1 MPDYVYGAT
10 TRKQAAGGPATA
22 KRPTYKIPARVDAM
36 HGARDARIA
45 ELTALNDKLSDALT
59 AAETEF
65 EQKTNELQ
73 GLTESY
79 DTLTG
84 INEGLNQALIK
95 MTERAETAEAE
106 TRALKVEAENNR
118 LTDVLTEE
126 LEAERNKNSKL
137 LAKITELQGNLRRAR
152 RRTEETREQLE
163 SAIAAAHSTHEG
175 AAITFTAT
183 GVELHGTYRT
193 APVDDIMNTLNLAF
207 QTFVRGASRAD
218 ITAASDR

>member
-1 MPDYVYGAT
+1 ML
-10 TRKQAAGGPATA
+10 R
-22 KRPTYKIPARVDAM
+22 
-36 HGARDARIA
+36 ARDAKIA

-106 TRALKVEAENNR
+106 ARALKVEAEKTN

-126 LEAERNKNSKL
+126 LEAERAKNSKL
-137 LAKITELQGNLRRAR
+137 LAKITELQSNLRRSR
-152 RRTEETREQLE
+152 RRTEEAREQLE
-163 SAIAAAHSTHEG
+163 TAIATAHRTHEG
-175 AAITFTAT
+175 AAITLSAN
-183 GVELHGTYRT
+183 GVELHGAYKT
-193 APVDDIMNTLNLAF
+193 APIDDIMNTLNLAF
-207 QTFVRGASRAD
+207 QTFVRGANRAD
-218 ITAASDR
+218 ITATSDR

>member
-10 TRKQAAGGPATA
+10 ARKQTTSGS
-22 KRPTYKIPARVDAM
+22 TYKIPARVNAM
-36 HGARDARIA
+36 LRARDARIA

-59 AAETEF
+59 AAETEV

-106 TRALKVEAENNR
+106 KTN

-126 LEAERNKNSKL
+126 LEAERAKNTKL
-137 LAKITELQGNLRRAR
+137 LAKITELQSNLRRSR
-152 RRTEETREQLE
+152 RRTEEAREQLE
-163 SAIAAAHSTHEG
+163 TAIATAHRTHEG
-175 AAITFTAT
+175 AAITLSANS
-183 GVELHGTYRT
+183 VELHGTYKT
-193 APVDDIMNTLNLAF
+193 APIDDIMNTLNLAF
-207 QTFVRGASRAD
+207 QTFVRGANRAD
-218 ITAASDR
+218 ITATSDR

>member
-1 MPDYVYGAT
+1 MPSNYVYGAT
-10 TRKQAAGGPATA
+10 AKKQAPR
-22 KRPTYKIPARVDAM
+22 KPTHTIPARIDAM
-36 HGARDARIA
+36 LRARDAQIA
-45 ELTALNDKLSDALT
+45 ELTNLNDKLSDALT

-73 GLTESY
+73 NLTESY

-84 INEGLNQALIK
+84 INEGLTQALIE
-95 MTERAETAEAE
+95 MTTRAETAEAE
-106 TRALKVEAENNR
+106 ARALKVEAEKTS

-126 LEAERNKNSKL
+126 LEAERTKNSKL
-137 LAKITELQGNLRRAR
+137 LAKITELQSNLRRAR

-163 SAIAAAHSTHEG
+163 TAIAAAHSTHEG
-175 AAITFTAT
+175 AAITLTAT

-207 QTFVRGASRAD
+207 QTFVRGANRAD
-218 ITAASDR
+218 ITATSNR

>member
-10 TRKQAAGGPATA
+10 AKKQAAGGPASA
-22 KRPTYKIPARVDAM
+22 KQPTYKIPARVDAILR
-36 HGARDARIA
+36 ARDARIA

-106 TRALKVEAENNR
+106 ARALKVEAER
-118 LTDVLTEE
+118 T
-126 LEAERNKNSKL
+126 KNSKL
-137 LAKITELQGNLRRAR
+137 LAKITELQSNLRRAR

-163 SAIAAAHSTHEG
+163 TAIAAAHNTYEG
-175 AAITFTAT
+175 AAITLTAT
-183 GVELHGTYRT
+183 GVELHGTYHT
-193 APVDDIMNTLNLAF
+193 APIDDIMNTLNLAF
-207 QTFVRGASRAD
+207 QTFVRGSNRAD
-218 ITAASDR
+218 ITAASHR

>member
-1 MPDYVYGAT
+1 MPNNYVYGAT
-10 TRKQAAGGPATA
+10 AKKHQAPRK
-22 KRPTYKIPARVDAM
+22 PTHTIPARIDAM
-36 HGARDARIA
+36 LRARDARIA
-45 ELTALNDKLSDALT
+45 ELTDLNDKLSDALT

-73 GLTESY
+73 NLTESY

-84 INEGLNQALIK
+84 INEGLTQALIE
-95 MTERAETAEAE
+95 MTTRAETAEAE
-106 TRALKVEAENNR
+106 ARALKVEAEKTS

-126 LEAERNKNSKL
+126 LEAERTKNSKL
-137 LAKITELQGNLRRAR
+137 LAKITELQSNLRRAR

-163 SAIAAAHSTHEG
+163 TAIAAAHSTHEG
-175 AAITFTAT
+175 AAITLTAT

>member
-10 TRKQAAGGPATA
+10 AKKQTPGGPAST

-36 HGARDARIA
+36 IRARDAQIA

-95 MTERAETAEAE
+95 MTERAETAEA
-106 TRALKVEAENNR
+106 RALKVEAENNR

-126 LEAERNKNSKL
+126 LEAERTKSSKL

-163 SAIAAAHSTHEG
+163 TAIASAHNTHEG
-175 AAITFTAT
+175 AAITLTAT
-183 GVELHGTYRT
+183 GVELHGTYHT
-193 APVDDIMNTLNLAF
+193 APVDDIMNTLNHAF

-218 ITAASDR
+218 ITSASNR

>member
-1 MPDYVYGAT
+1 MPNNYVYGAT
-10 TRKQAAGGPATA
+10 AKKQAPRKPAYT
-22 KRPTYKIPARVDAM
+22 IPARIDAM
-36 HGARDARIA
+36 LRARDARIA
-45 ELTALNDKLSDALT
+45 ELTDLNDKLSDALT

-65 EQKTNELQ
+65 EQKNNELQ
-73 GLTESY
+73 NLTESY

-84 INEGLNQALIK
+84 INEGLTPALIE
-95 MTERAETAEAE
+95 MTTKAETAEAE
-106 TRALKVEAENNR
+106 ARALKVEAEKTS

-126 LEAERNKNSKL
+126 LEAERTKNSKL
-137 LAKITELQGNLRRAR
+137 LAKITELQSNLRRAR

-163 SAIAAAHSTHEG
+163 TAIAAAHSTHEG
-175 AAITFTAT
+175 AAITLTAT

-193 APVDDIMNTLNLAF
+193 APVDDIMTTLNHAF